1 MRPKDKG
8 RRLGPGCLPSHIPGH
23 IPPHLFTTGRAVE
36 IPLVTAQK
44 LLRLSWETRPLVFV
58 FPLSI
63 FFGVCVCVCVCV
75 CVWGWGDAAVIVVPC
90 FGAFKSEECD
100 L

>member
-8 RRLGPGCLPSHIPGH
+8 QRLGPGCLPSHIPGH

-36 IPLVTAQK
+36 IPLVTSQK
-44 LLRLSWETRPLVFV
+44 LFRLSWETRPLVFV

-63 FFGVCVCVCVCV
+63 FFFLLG
-75 CVWGWGDAAVIVVPC
+75 GDAAVIVVPC
-90 FGAFKSEECD
+90 FGAFKPEECD

>member
-8 RRLGPGCLPSHIPGH
+8 QRLGPSCLPSHIPGH
-23 IPPHLFTTGRAVE
+23 IPPHLFTTDRAVE
-36 IPLVTAQK
+36 IPLVTSQK
-44 LLRLSWETRPLVFV
+44 LFRLSWETRPLVFF

-63 FFGVCVCVCVCV
+63 FSPLLG
-75 CVWGWGDAAVIVVPC
+75 GDAAVIVVSC
-90 FGAFKSEECD
+90 FGAFKPEECD